1 MKHNFK
7 RLYLMQA
14 VYCTQLHNYGWKWLL
29 MAIQFTWP
37 NYIVESSHTSQSHLW
52 SRISGV
58 SLSLH
63 LTICSHFLA
72 NPSSCPWPCG
82 NQVPRCLLSLG
93 HHCPAHHLAR
103 PLTQADLT
111 CCWSVLVGIVVVPCY
126 PSLCPWP
133 CGNQVPRHLLSLG
146 HHCPAHYS
154 AQPLTQADLTC
165 CRSVLVGIVVVPR
178 YPSSCPWPCGNQVPR
193 RPLSLGR
200 HCPAHY
206 SAQPLTQADLTRCR
220 SVLVGNV
227 AVPCYPSVCPGHRR
241 FRRRCAIIAPS
252 VRTLLLMYTA

>member
-1 MKHNFK
+1 MSLLIHPSCISGTFPIVNVTAYTPSIRAEHCNYTIRPYGHICMVAITVPLVTKHNFK

-29 MAIQFTWP
+29 TAIQFMWP
-37 NYIVESSHTSQSHLW
+37 NYIVESSHTSRSHLW

-154 AQPLTQADLTC
+154 AQPLTQADLT
-165 CRSVLVGIVVVPR
+165 
-178 YPSSCPWPCGNQVPR
+178 
-193 RPLSLGR
+193 
-200 HCPAHY
+200 
-206 SAQPLTQADLTRCR
+206 RCR

-227 AVPCYPSVCPGHRR
+227 AVPCYPSMCPGHRR
-241 FRRRCAIIAPS
+241 FRCHCAIIAPS
-252 VRTLLLMYTA
+252 VCTLLLMYTA